1 MSGAANY
8 SLLPLPASM
17 APGAGFFTLAAGT
30 QVAIDAAL
38 PGTPAALRRLL
49 GPATGFAFPPADESV
64 AELRIQRAESLPP
77 EAYRLDIS
85 PQAIRIDA
93 ACEAGALYA
102 LQTLRQLLVPDI
114 YAAQPRAA
122 VWQLPALQIEDQPRF
137 AWRGMHLDVA
147 RHFMPVAFVKRFID
161 LLSLH
166 KLNRFHWH
174 LTDDQGWRLEIKRY
188 PELTRIGSRR
198 AQTLLGHPL
207 RRRGE
212 KPRFDGTPHAG
223 FYTQDEVRDV
233 VAYAA
238 ARHVTVVPEIEFPG
252 HAQAVIAAYPE
263 LGCCGRP
270 VKVKE
275 DWGISRH
282 TLSPS
287 EATLDFYR
295 NVLREVLELFPST
308 DIHIGGDEVL
318 VQEWRD
324 SAAVRQRMHELGLP
338 DVAALQ
344 AWLIRQISDF
354 LEAHG
359 RRLAGWDEIAGA
371 GLSQQALVMNWR
383 GRGRGLRAAKSGHNV
398 VMALTSNTY
407 FDYYQADKRSEPL
420 ALGFYLPLRR
430 VYAFDPAPASL
441 ALAVRQRIVG
451 VQGQLWTEF
460 MRTPEHVEYMAFP
473 RLCALAEVAWSPQ
486 HARDQGDFLRRLQ
499 VHLTRLDVLGVR
511 YRTLGNDAASVVFR
525 MEAWLWRTAMGLYH
539 RFSR

>member
-1 MSGAANY
+1 MPDSATH
-8 SLLPLPASM
+8 SLLPLPGRVM
-17 APGAGFFTLAAGT
+17 PGEGVFTLTAGT
-30 QVAIDAAL
+30 QVAIDDAL
-38 PGTPAALRRLL
+38 PGTPAVLRRLL
-49 GPATGFAFPPADESV
+49 GAATGFAFPPAAESV
-64 AELRIQRAESLPP
+64 AAIRIQRRESLPA

-85 PQAIRIDA
+85 PQEIRIEA

-102 LQTLRQLLVPDI
+102 LQTLRQLLAP
-114 YAAQPRAA
+114 A
-122 VWQLPALQIEDQPRF
+122 VDTVREGATQWQLPALRIEDQPRF

-147 RHFMPVAFVKRFID
+147 RHFMPVAFIKRFID

-174 LTDDQGWRLEIKRY
+174 LTDDQGWRIEIRRY
-188 PELTRIGSRR
+188 PELTRVGSRR
-198 AQTLLGHPL
+198 AQTLCGHPL

-212 KPRFDGTPHAG
+212 KPRYDGTPHGG
-223 FYTQDEVRDV
+223 FYTQDEVREV

-263 LGCCGRP
+263 LGNSGRA

-282 TLSPS
+282 TLNPS
-287 EATLDFYR
+287 EATLAFYR
-295 NVLREVLELFPST
+295 NVLTEVLELFPSPY
-308 DIHIGGDEVL
+308 IHIGGDEVL
-318 VQEWRD
+318 KREWRD
-324 SAAVRQRMHELGLP
+324 SAAVQQRMRELGLEH
-338 DVAALQ
+338 AGALQ
-344 AWLIRQISDF
+344 AWLVRQVSDF

-359 RRLAGWDEIAGA
+359 RRLVGWDDIAGD

-383 GRGRGLRAAKSGHNV
+383 GRSRGVKAARAGHNV
-398 VMALTSNTY
+398 VIALTSHTY
-407 FDYYQADKRSEPL
+407 FDYYQADKRGEPL

-430 VYAFDPAPASL
+430 VYALDPSPASL
-441 ALAVRQRIVG
+441 APTVRQRIVG

-460 MRTPEHVEYMAFP
+460 MRTPRHVEYMAFP

-486 HARDQGDFLRRLQ
+486 HARNEDDFLRRLQ
-499 VHLTRLDVLGVR
+499 GHLTRLDALGVR
-511 YRTLGNDAASVVFR
+511 YRAPGNDAASLAFR
-525 MEAWLWRTAMGLYH
+525 VETWLWRSAMWLFH